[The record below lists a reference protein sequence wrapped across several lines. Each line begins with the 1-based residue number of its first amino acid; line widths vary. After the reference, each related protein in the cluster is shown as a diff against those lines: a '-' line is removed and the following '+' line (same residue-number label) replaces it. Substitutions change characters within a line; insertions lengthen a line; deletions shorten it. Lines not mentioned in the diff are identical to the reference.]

1 MGAKFLTKPT
11 KPKTADVLLPFLS
24 HGTGVRI
31 PVPLPTFARLNCER
45 ATVGKPTVAHGL
57 REGCLISELT
67 LANSRELR
75 LPSLAKVFH
84 RSATCPSKRG
94 ARRRKRGVR
103 RRKREGGLHS
113 FRNIATRSA

>member
-1 MGAKFLTKPT
+1 
-11 KPKTADVLLPFLS
+11 FLS

-45 ATVGKPTVAHGL
+45 ATVGKPTVAHDL

-94 ARRRKRGVR
+94 ARRRKR
-103 RRKREGGLHS
+103 EGGLHS
-113 FRNIATRSA
+113 FRNIATRSASANLVTVPQIGDL